1 MTVRNALTIDVEEW
15 FHVCGIPQGST
26 PSSGEARVVP
36 AVERILRLLA
46 DCGAKATF
54 FVLGCVA
61 EQHPALA
68 PAIAAAG
75 HEVAS
80 HGWSHR
86 LVTDLTPAE
95 FRDEIRRTSDLL
107 ERQTGRRPT
116 GFRAPQW
123 SLCRQRTP
131 WAFAILREEG
141 YRYDASL
148 SPLPF
153 VGNRQGPLTPHAIG
167 TPAGALMEFPP
178 LVTPTPFGNLPTG
191 GGWGFRFFPETVI
204 AATVR
209 RLNHCGM
216 PAVLFLH
223 PREVDPAGPR
233 LPLPPLRSFVAYGPR
248 CSAEGRLRSLL
259 GRFEFT
265 TLAHLVDVWDTA

>member
-15 FHVCGIPQGST
+15 FHVCGLPGGSA
-26 PSSGEARVVP
+26 PPSGEARVVP
-36 AVERILRLLA
+36 AVERILSLLA
-46 DCGAKATF
+46 ECGVQATF

-61 EQHPALA
+61 EQHPAVV

-75 HEVAS
+75 HEIAS

-95 FRDEIRRTSDLL
+95 FRDEIRRTGDLL

-131 WAFAILREEG
+131 WAFPILREEG

-153 VGNRQGPLTPHAIG
+153 VGNRRGPRGPHAIG
-167 TPAGALMEFPP
+167 TPAGMLMEFPP

-209 RLNHCGM
+209 RLNRRGM

-248 CSAEGRLRSLL
+248 YSAEGRLCSLL
-259 GRFEFT
+259 GRSEFT

>member
-1 MTVRNALTIDVEEW
+1 MTVPNALTIDVEEW
-15 FHVCGIPQGST
+15 FHVCAPPGGPVPRQG
-26 PSSGEARVVP
+26 EERVGA
-36 AVERILRLLA
+36 AVERILDLLA
-46 DCGAKATF
+46 GGGVKATF

-61 EQHPALA
+61 EQHPALV

-75 HEVAS
+75 HEIAS

-86 LVTDLTPAE
+86 LVTGLSPAE
-95 FRDEIRRTSDLL
+95 FRDEIRRTGDLL

-131 WAFAILREEG
+131 WAFSILREEG

-153 VGNRQGPLTPHAIG
+153 VGNRRGPREPHAIL
-167 TPAGALMEFPP
+167 TPAGRVVEIPP

-191 GGWGFRFFPETVI
+191 GGWGFRFFPERVI
-204 AATVR
+204 AATIR
-209 RLNHCGM
+209 RLNRRGT

-223 PREVDPAGPR
+223 PREVDPEGPR

-265 TLAHLVDVWDTA
+265 TLAQLVDVWDTA

>member
-1 MTVRNALTIDVEEW
+1 MTVPNALTIDVEEW
-15 FHVCGIPQGST
+15 FHVCGLPGEPAPLQG
-26 PSSGEARVVP
+26 EERVVA
-36 AVERILRLLA
+36 AVERILSLLA
-46 DCGAKATF
+46 DCRARATF

-61 EQHPALA
+61 EQHSALV

-75 HEVAS
+75 HEIAS

-86 LVTDLTPAE
+86 LVTGLTPAE
-95 FRDEIRRTSDLL
+95 FRDEVRRTGDLL

-123 SLCRQRTP
+123 SLCRKRTP
-131 WAFAILREEG
+131 WAFPILREEG

-153 VGNRQGPLTPHAIG
+153 VGNRRGPRGPHAIA
-167 TPAGALMEFPP
+167 TPAGEIMEFPP

-191 GGWGFRFFPETVI
+191 GGWGFRFFPERIIV
-204 AATVR
+204 ATIG
-209 RLNHCGM
+209 RLNRRGM

-223 PREVDPAGPR
+223 PREMDPAGPR
-233 LPLPPLRSFVAYGPR
+233 LPLSPLRSFVAYGPR
-248 CSAEGRLRSLL
+248 RSAEGRLRSLL